1 MKCKYEHDGDC
12 CNMGAEQY
20 MCKCKQLCG
29 CIAPLTNADRI
40 RGMSD
45 DELAEKLLTIN
56 DFDEKWCKRK
66 RSCDDRVEN
75 DEPIPDEECMEC
87 MLDWLKKPWEGV

>member
-45 DELAEKLLTIN
+45 DELHVFLCGIAATNGCGGCLVQEYCYADHN
-56 DFDEKWCKRK
+56 GFA
-66 RSCDDRVEN
+66 
-75 DEPIPDEECMEC
+75 
-87 MLDWLKKPWEGV
+87 DWLKKPWEGV